1 MTESLHELN
10 KRIEISE
17 ELRRRWLAVDRIV
30 QTPSGKSRPAL
41 SQEEVLQNLW
51 AAAEFLVRS
60 GTLDHVV
67 ELLSTLA
74 MIHDVVTD
82 RMVDELA
89 KNVVRPIGLLID
101 GLSRTSLLEVLSNAL
116 ADPELEKAI
125 LEVREGKKISTGTLI
140 TLFNNNEVRQGLYI
154 LLMLMKALGKAAKRI
169 E

>member
-1 MTESLHELN
+1 MTELELK
-10 KRIEISE
+10 KRLDIPE

-30 QTPSGKSRPAL
+30 QTPSGKSKPAL
-41 SQEEVLQNLW
+41 SQEEVMQNLW
-51 AAAEFLVRS
+51 AAAEYLVRS

-67 ELLSTLA
+67 ELLATLA

-89 KNVVRPIGLLID
+89 KNVVRPVGLLID
-101 GLSRTSLLEVLSNAL
+101 GLTRTSLPEVVANAL

-125 LEVREGKKISTGTLI
+125 LEVKEGKKISTGTLI
-140 TLFNNNEVRQGLYI
+140 SLINNNEVRQGLYI
-154 LLMLMKALGKAAKRI
+154 LLMFMKALGKAAKRI